1 MTRTERRERLTI
13 SLVISLFVFA
23 ALFIATVI
31 VGAAVLILLHYDLL
45 QVAASSAEG
54 LTLFVILLML
64 TSLVVGGVVSWLV
77 IRMPLGPVN
86 KLING
91 LPDGSFGADV
101 AVTRESVAQILY
113 TYAQYMGLDTTADNT
128 ALNQFTDQ
136 AQLGS
141 WAADAMSWAV
151 SAGVTSGRT
160 TFSGGGTMVKASS
173 LRPAGQGV
181 PSAGQ
186 GVPLS
191 SMTTTSFSLPKEARA

>member
-91 LPDGSFGADV
+91 LDRLASGQFD
-101 AVTRESVAQILY
+101 TR
-113 TYAQYMGLDTTADNT
+113 
-128 ALNQFTDQ
+128 
-136 AQLGS
+136 
-141 WAADAMSWAV
+141 
-151 SAGVTSGRT
+151 
-160 TFSGGGTMVKASS
+160 MVPEKWYEKK
-173 LRPAGQGV
+173 
-181 PSAGQ
+181 
-186 GVPLS
+186 
-191 SMTTTSFSLPKEARA
+191 T